1 MSLKTNFFFRDKF
14 TKQKDFYLRIF
25 TEIISKLLNF
35 SVIPLITYNL
45 GASEYGNYVQVLCII
60 SGLAPLICLG
70 LNFTIIKKLAG
81 VKKMEKNT
89 EGFLICF
96 ILMSF
101 STLVILIIS
110 NIPIL
115 TTNIELPATAN
126 IIIFLAY
133 LFALEVLITELL
145 RSKMKTNQ
153 FCFLQCLNSF
163 LLLIFIMIAC
173 YYMSFNLSIIL
184 NILFFVKSIIFVI
197 GIYFLFKSK
206 IISLKITKFSNT
218 IIKKFLMP
226 GLIFMLTG
234 LAEWSLNFSDKIILG
249 KYLSAEL
256 CAIYFS
262 VYLISTGVLSLGSI
276 FWWRLFP
283 EISNYNNKQKNTK
296 IFNEIASSNIK
307 YINLVIPFILLIT
320 FIGPLLLSY
329 LLNLKFDNLGIIIFF
344 YSSGLFFHQISTGWE
359 FFCYLKNKGK
369 YVFIN
374 TIFWGFVSLILYIIF
389 IPKFSIFGA
398 VIVFLSMR
406 ILSSASLKLFSKKI
420 GYNSNLV
427 NSKLIQNEILNIFI
441 VLITYVCL
449 KNLLFTDESI
459 FNSIAITVICLFF
472 YFLLKNFIYLL
483 KRSN

>member
-1 MSLKTNFFFRDKF
+1 
-14 TKQKDFYLRIF
+14 
-25 TEIISKLLNF
+25 
-35 SVIPLITYNL
+35 
-45 GASEYGNYVQVLCII
+45 
-60 SGLAPLICLG
+60 
-70 LNFTIIKKLAG
+70 
-81 VKKMEKNT
+81 
-89 EGFLICF
+89 
-96 ILMSF
+96 
-101 STLVILIIS
+101 
-110 NIPIL
+110 
-115 TTNIELPATAN
+115 
-126 IIIFLAY
+126 
-133 LFALEVLITELL
+133 
-145 RSKMKTNQ
+145 
-153 FCFLQCLNSF
+153 
-163 LLLIFIMIAC
+163 
-173 YYMSFNLSIIL
+173 
-184 NILFFVKSIIFVI
+184 
-197 GIYFLFKSK
+197 
-206 IISLKITKFSNT
+206 
-218 IIKKFLMP
+218 
-226 GLIFMLTG
+226 MLTG